1 MSAGEDV
8 DGREPCALLVGMDM
22 GADTVDTSMQVP
34 LKIKNRSAI
43 QPSNLTSG
51 YLPEG
56 NGITT
61 LKRYLGSDVHCSF
74 IGRTETWKQLKCPS
88 VCDWMMKIY
97 VTWIECI
104 MGKVNVCVGNNIGIL
119 FSYKKGSPVA
129 TTWWT
134 LRTLC

>member
-22 GADTVDTSMQVP
+22 DADTVDTSMQVP

-61 LKRYLGSDVHCSF
+61 LRD
-74 IGRTETWKQLKCPS
+74 
-88 VCDWMMKIY
+88 IY
-97 VTWIECI
+97 APMFTAALLEEP
-104 MGKVNVCVGNNIGIL
+104 KHGNNLNVHQCVIG
-119 FSYKKGSPVA
+119 
-129 TTWWT
+129 
-134 LRTLC
+134 